1 MIDRRAFL
9 AGSFVMWFTGHRA
22 LAAQTLVDHLG
33 TETPFSFEMLK
44 GWAEAHAR
52 STFEPAMP
60 TCGDSLDRIGY
71 DEHREIKFRPELAI
85 WRDGGGPYPVEMFQL
100 GRYFKSPIRI
110 FVVSEGG
117 YAREV
122 LYSPD
127 FFTYGDNSLAKSIA
141 QDAGFAGFR
150 VLTGSGEAD
159 WLSYLGASYFRS
171 PGETLQYGLSARG
184 LAINV
189 AMPAPEEFP
198 HFTKFWLE
206 PLAGGRSL
214 AVNALLDSPS
224 IAGAFR
230 MEAIRREGAFMS
242 IQAHLFPRVDI
253 ERVGIAP
260 LTSMFWHG
268 KHNRGVALDWRP
280 EVHDSNGLALWTG
293 LGERIWRPLN
303 NPSAVQTSSFYDVNP
318 KGFGLLQRERRFDR
332 YQDDGVFY
340 DRRPSLW
347 VEPVGNWGEGAIQ
360 LVEIPTNDEVHDNIV
375 AYWTPKK
382 PYRAGEHYQLSY
394 NLHWRTSEPYPA
406 PVASVVA
413 TRIGK
418 AGLQGGKRT
427 DRAIKY
433 VVDFRGGRLKQFFHG
448 GEVEVVVTAASGTVE
463 HAAAY
468 RVGGTDIWRAI
479 FDFRSTSPNPTDIR
493 LYLRKGDDA
502 LSETWLFQHVPSLDS
517 L

>member
-9 AGSFVMWFTGHRA
+9 AASFLLGFTRNGA
-22 LAAQTLVDHLG
+22 LAAPKLADHLG
-33 TETPFSFEMLK
+33 PEKAFSFDLLV
-44 GWAEAHAR
+44 GWAEALGRTPFQPVKA
-52 STFEPAMP
+52 PG
-60 TCGDSLDRIGY
+60 GDLLDRLGY
-71 DEHREIKFRPELAI
+71 DEQRKIKFNPGLAI
-85 WRDGGGPYPVEMFQL
+85 WADGGGPFPIELFHL
-100 GRYFKSPIRI
+100 GRYFRKPVCI
-110 FVVSEGG
+110 FLVSGGG

-127 FFTYGDNSLAKSIA
+127 FFTYGDNSLAKSIP

-171 PGETLQYGLSARG
+171 PGETRQYGLSARG

-206 PLAGGRSL
+206 PLAGERSL
-214 AVNALLDSPS
+214 AVSALLDSPS

-230 MEAIRREGAFMS
+230 MEAVRRQGAFMS
-242 IQAHLFPRVDI
+242 VQAHLFPRVDI
-253 ERVGIAP
+253 ERVGLAP

-268 KHNRGVALDWRP
+268 KHNRGGVIDWRP

-293 LGERIWRPLN
+293 QGERIWRPLN

-340 DRRPSLW
+340 EQRPSLW
-347 VEPVGNWGEGAIQ
+347 VEPANDWGEGAVQ
-360 LVEIPTNDEVHDNIV
+360 LVELPTNDEVHDNIV

-382 PYRAGEHYQLSY
+382 PYRAGGHYHISY
-394 NLHWRTSEPYPA
+394 NLHWRTNEPYPA
-406 PVASVVA
+406 PVANVVA

-418 AGLQGGKRT
+418 AGLQGGERT
-427 DRAIKY
+427 NGAIKY
-433 VVDFRGGRLKQFFHG
+433 VVDFSGGKLNHLSKR
-448 GEVEVVVTAASGTVE
+448 GEVEVVVTAASGMLE
-463 HAAAY
+463 HATTY
-468 RVGGTDIWRAI
+468 RVIGTDVWRAI
-479 FDFRSTSPNPTDIR
+479 FDFTSSSPNPTDIR
-493 LYLRKGDDA
+493 LYLRKGEEA
-502 LSETWLFQHVPSLDS
+502 LTETWLFQHLPVPAAL
-517 L
+517 